1 MPEFNRISIKEL
13 KDINKAERLDIVKN
27 PNTGKLFASVG
38 QARYR
43 VDAKIDITKPV
54 EVLVVDDDMTNCCI
68 INVGQNNVLASF

>member
-1 MPEFNRISIKEL
+1 MSEFSRISIKEL

-38 QARYR
+38 EAKYR
-43 VDAKIDITKPV
+43 VHAAIDLTKPV
-54 EVLVVDDDMTNCCI
+54 EVLVVNGDVTDCCI